1 MPGLNPATITHA
13 RICPNCDGFA
23 TAAVP
28 AGTRHRD
35 GSRVLLRVDCGACH
49 GTGTVPLRP
58 RLNAAD
64 VEVAA

>member
-1 MPGLNPATITHA
+1 MPGPNQAIVTRV

-28 AGTRHRD
+28 AGTRHSD
-35 GSRVLLRVDCGACH
+35 GSRVLLHVDCATCH
-49 GTGTVPLRP
+49 GIGTVPLRP
-58 RLNAAD
+58 RLTAAD